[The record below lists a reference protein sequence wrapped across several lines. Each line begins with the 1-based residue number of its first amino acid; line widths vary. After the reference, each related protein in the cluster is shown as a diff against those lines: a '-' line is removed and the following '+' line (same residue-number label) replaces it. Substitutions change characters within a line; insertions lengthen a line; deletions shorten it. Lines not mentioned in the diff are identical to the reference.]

1 MKITAKTILFSL
13 FLSFGMMFASNSA
26 TAQCSVCASNVSG
39 SVKATGKKA
48 GLGLNK
54 GIYVLLAMPY
64 AVASVIG
71 VLWYT
76 NSRKKLRIKN

>member
-1 MKITAKTILFSL
+1 MKISVKTILFSL
-13 FLSFGMMFASNSA
+13 FLSFGIMFASNA
-26 TAQCSVCASNVSG
+26 MAQCSVCASNVAS
-39 SVKATGKKA
+39 SVKSNQNKA

-64 AVASVIG
+64 AVVGIIG

-76 NSRKKLRIKN
+76 NRRKRIKN